1 MNSIQQTINR
11 LFPAFTETPRTKPDN
26 MLYVA
31 EESPDAVT
39 GIVAAGQHAIVVL
52 MMVVFTV
59 ICGQESG
66 LSDNEIRGF
75 VALEIVLIGL
85 LTFFQ
90 AAPTRFSSGHLIVHT
105 PNVVTIASFA
115 AAATTFGLGAAAGG
129 LIVSGIVVIALSQV
143 LPRLRTLFPPE
154 VAGVL
159 LLLLGF
165 SMVEGGVTRFT
176 GLTEQGIEGS
186 SIIVSTVTLLTIVGL
201 SVWTAGKIKLFAM
214 LAGTLV
220 GLLTAVLLGK
230 FGATELANVQQQP
243 FFAMPS
249 AGYDIPTPTFVLAAI
264 LPILMIELITA
275 IDCIGSGVAIDKM
288 NNSKWLRADLPMIGR
303 ILTTQGIGVFLAGI
317 LGTLSL
323 GTSSANLGLAHAS
336 GVAARRVGMMA
347 GVLVLVLAFLPK
359 VAAFIVAI
367 PQPVVGVII
376 IYTAA
381 YIMVSGM
388 ELIFSRM
395 MNTRRML
402 MVGISTVVGSVV
414 IVMPEIMS
422 GAPSSLLPML
432 TSALTVGGL
441 CAVAL
446 NALFRLGVAQ
456 SAKLTLNGVSD
467 VVLLTEFLEKNGAA
481 WGARRDVISKAGMA
495 MGETL
500 EKLGRTQENVWPL
513 NITATFDEYNLCV
526 DLRYQGEKLVF
537 GQAEELD
544 FEALLDAEDDDG
556 LDRIVSNVSGVL
568 MHQLADQVDSKQDGD
583 FATLT
588 LNFEH

>member
-1 MNSIQQTINR
+1 MQQILNR
-11 LFPAFTETPRTKPDN
+11 FFPAFAEPPRTKPDN
-26 MLYVA
+26 MLYIA
-31 EESPDAVT
+31 GETPDKIT
-39 GIVAAGQHAIVVL
+39 GILAAGQHAIVVL

-75 VALEIVLIGL
+75 VTLEIVLISL
-85 LTFFQ
+85 LTFLQ
-90 AAPTRFSSGHLIVHT
+90 SAPTRFSSGHLIVHT

-129 LIVSGIVVIALSQV
+129 LIISGIFVMALSQV

-159 LLLLGF
+159 LLLLGL
-165 SMVEGGVTRFT
+165 SMVEGGVVRFT
-176 GLTEQGIEGS
+176 GFTAQGIKGS
-186 SIIVSTVTLLTIVGL
+186 SVIISMVTLLTIVGL
-201 SVWTAGKIKLFAM
+201 SVWTSGKIKLFAM

-220 GLLTAVLLGK
+220 GLLTAVVLGK
-230 FGATELANVQQQP
+230 FGATELVNVEQQP
-243 FFAMPS
+243 FFAIPG
-249 AGYDIPTPTFVLAAI
+249 AGFDIPTPTFVLAAI
-264 LPILMIELITA
+264 IPILMVELITA
-275 IDCIGSGVAIDKM
+275 IDCIGTGVAIDKM

-303 ILTTQGIGVFLAGI
+303 ILTTQGIGVFLAGV

-323 GTSSANLGLAHAS
+323 GTSSSNLGLAHAS
-336 GVAARRVGMMA
+336 GVAARRVGMLA
-347 GVLVLVLAFLPK
+347 GALVLVLAFLPK
-359 VAAFIVAI
+359 VAAFIVEI

-414 IVMPEIMS
+414 ILMPEITA
-422 GAPSSLLPML
+422 GAPQSLLPML
-432 TSALTVGGL
+432 TSALTVGGI
-441 CAVAL
+441 CAVIL
-446 NALFRLGVAQ
+446 NAIFRLGVAQ
-456 SAKLTLNGVSD
+456 SAGLTLNGVSD

-481 WGARRDVISKAGMA
+481 WGARRDVIAKAGMA
-495 MGETL
+495 VGETL
-500 EKLGRTQENVWPL
+500 EKLGRTQDNVWPL
-513 NITATFDEYNLCV
+513 TITASFDEYNLCV
-526 DLRYQGEKLVF
+526 DLSYQGEKLVF
-537 GQAEELD
+537 DQAEALD
-544 FEALLDAEDDDG
+544 FEALLDAEDDAG
-556 LDRIVSNVSGVL
+556 LDMIVSNVSGVL
-568 MHQLADQVDSKQDGD
+568 MHQLADRVDSKQNGD
-583 FATLT
+583 SATLT